1 MAKRRYQHPVDD
13 GVQEA
18 QRAFQLASD
27 ALSKLESLN
36 AGRIA
41 SALDCIAETDGKI
54 VVFGLGKSGLVGAKI
69 AATLASLGT
78 PAINVH
84 PTDAL
89 HGDIGL
95 LAAADV
101 ALIISRSGETDEML
115 ALLPII
121 RGIGARIIS
130 ITAKPQSTLAKASAV
145 CLLLPDV
152 SEAGHL
158 DMAPTTSAVS
168 TLALGDALAVAL
180 CRLNGFTQA
189 DYAKLHPAGALGKRM
204 TLLVSDLMA
213 TGDANPTV
221 RPFDGLPEVITKLSE
236 KALGGVSVIDEDN
249 RLLGIITDGDLRRAI
264 ARGVDF
270 VRAQAAEIMT
280 KNPITVQATMP
291 AYDALTLMENRPSQ
305 ISVLSVIDGDR
316 RCVGMLRLHDLVRAG
331 L

>member
-1 MAKRRYQHPVDD
+1 MAKRRYQQPVAD

-18 QRAFQLASD
+18 RRAFQLAND
-27 ALSKLESLN
+27 ALSKLDALN

-41 SALDCIAETDGKI
+41 DALNCIAETDGKI

-95 LAAADV
+95 LASADI

-121 RGIGARIIS
+121 RGVGARIIC
-130 ITAKPQSTLAKASAV
+130 ITAKPESTLAKASAV

-158 DMAPTTSAVS
+158 DMAPTTSAVA
-168 TLALGDALAVAL
+168 TLAIGDALAVAL

-221 RPFDGLPEVITKLSE
+221 RPSDGLPEVIKTLTD
-236 KALGGVSVIDEDN
+236 KALGGVSVIDEN
-249 RLLGIITDGDLRRAI
+249 KWLLGIITDGDLRRAI
-264 ARGVDF
+264 SRGVDF
-270 VRAQAAEIMT
+270 VRAQASDIMT
-280 KNPITVQATMP
+280 KNPITVRASMA

-305 ISVLSVIDGDR
+305 ISVLSVVDDDR
-316 RCVGMLRLHDLVRAG
+316 HCVGMLRLHDLVRAG